1 MWALPTVVLDE
12 SGGEIARYAA
22 VMHLII
28 RLANEYVD
36 IMEAFH

>member
-1 MWALPTVVLDE
+1 MWALPTVVLA
-12 SGGEIARYAA
+12 SRAARLRYAA
-22 VMHLII
+22 VMHFII